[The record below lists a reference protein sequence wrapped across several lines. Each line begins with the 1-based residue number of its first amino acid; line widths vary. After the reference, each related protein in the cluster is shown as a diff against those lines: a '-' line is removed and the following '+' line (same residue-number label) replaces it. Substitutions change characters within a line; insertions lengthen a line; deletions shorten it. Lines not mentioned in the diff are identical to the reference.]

1 MMRIPCGHRTML
13 APTSSAIMSRR
24 SRRVK
29 SIPSLENA
37 WAAVSP
43 TGPPPTM
50 MTLIS
55 IVGGMGMI
63 VLSTTVSFLKTPET
77 KGGKRCCTGTWVF
90 IIHGRGNTRLHRT
103 TGGHDIGGKTS
114 LDAIGL
120 WVTSYYNEPMSHSPF
135 NANS

>member
-37 WAAVSP
+37 WAA
-43 TGPPPTM
+43 
-50 MTLIS
+50 
-55 IVGGMGMI
+55 GG
-63 VLSTTVSFLKTPET
+63 
-77 KGGKRCCTGTWVF
+77 GG
-90 IIHGRGNTRLHRT
+90 TRLHRT

-114 LDAIGL
+114 LDAIRL
-120 WVTSYYNEPMSHSPF
+120 WVTSYYNEPMSCPPF